1 MGRFLV
7 NRVMLG
13 VLSLGLIACELD
25 RQTPEEQIESLIE
38 VAIDAAENRDL
49 GDLMQHLRPDYL
61 DQKGY
66 QKAQMEKL
74 LRLYFFRHKRIYI
87 WSKVKQIEL
96 LSASQANAVLYLAM
110 AGGTITDASMLAGVR
125 ASIYEVK
132 LDLVKDD
139 RWRVQRS
146 SWHPANLTEVN

>member
-1 MGRFLV
+1 
-7 NRVMLG
+7 MLG
-13 VLSLGLIACELD
+13 VLSLGLIACEQD
-25 RQTPEEQIESLIE
+25 RQTPEEQIKSLIE

-61 DQKGY
+61 DQRGH

-74 LRLYFFRHKRIYI
+74 LQLYFFRHKRIYI

-96 LSASQANAVLYLAM
+96 LSANQANAVLYLAM
-110 AGGTITDASMLAGVR
+110 ANNAITDTSMLAGVR

-132 LDLVKDD
+132 LNLVKDD

-146 SWHPANLTEVN
+146 SWHPTNLTEVN